1 MQDVTERFP
10 HFVAGLRTAC
20 SRSFHKRAVV
30 LGLILF
36 LGPAFYI
43 ACGGSSGGGGGT
55 PSPPAAPS
63 ILNIN
68 GATDP
73 SSPVNLAIEINGS
86 GFGSSPGKV
95 VFDQSSSTITAT
107 VTPASSDWTS
117 TQVQVTV
124 PSGSGS
130 NNFTVPGTV
139 SVSVTTSGGTSKT
152 VTLNL
157 ASTLSFNVN
166 NLSWTTTTPLPTALT
181 GLRAVAVPVSSSSA
195 FVVVTGGYDGTSGNT
210 NKVLCNTINAD
221 GTVGSSWTNIPINI
235 LPETIAYHAMVEADS
250 GNSPVATGSHYIYVI
265 GGQVTYGG
273 TPGGTTDVYM
283 ASVNSNSGAVG
294 SWTRLSS
301 FLPVSLV
308 GAAAT
313 LMNGYVYLVGGLQ
326 ADSTPSP
333 NVYSAPVNS
342 DGTLGSWT
350 RSPGPYYPNGIS
362 FATAFGYAG
371 NLYLL
376 GGDSASSVN
385 PGAQGNTGVNTVYF
399 THPLNGV
406 VGTWTSTSS
415 TVQNRKKQVTW
426 VAAGQVIDA
435 EGVYG
440 SGPGTQEVEA
450 SQVNSDGTL
459 APWVGLSSPAG
470 SINANV
476 YNAAAIVSPLASPT
490 SKPRFLL
497 LGGQDFT
504 TFAQVLPSNQ
514 VYYNNAP

>member
-1 MQDVTERFP
+1 MQDVSERFR
-10 HFVAGLRTAC
+10 HFVARLRTTFT
-20 SRSFHKRAVV
+20 RFHHNQVAV

-55 PSPPAAPS
+55 PSPPPVPS

-86 GFGSSPGKV
+86 GFGSSPGTV
-95 VFDQSSSTITAT
+95 VFDQSSSSITTT

-117 TQVQVTV
+117 TLVRVTV

-130 NNFTVPGTV
+130 NHFTVPGTA

-157 ASTLSFNVN
+157 APTLSFSVN

-181 GLRAVAVPVSSSSA
+181 GLRAVAVPVSSNSA
-195 FVVVTGGYDGTSGNT
+195 FVVVTGGRSASGNT
-210 NKVLCNTINAD
+210 NTVLCNTINPD
-221 GTVGSSWTNIPINI
+221 GTLGPSWINIPTNI
-235 LPETIAYHAMVEADS
+235 LPETVAYHAMVEADS
-250 GNSPVATGSHYIYVI
+250 GNSPVSTGSHYIYVI

-273 TPGGTTDVYM
+273 TPGGTTDVYR

-313 LMNGYVYLVGGLQ
+313 LMNGYIYLVGGLQ
-326 ADSTPSP
+326 RDSTPSP

-376 GGDSASSVN
+376 GGDNASSVN
-385 PGAQGNTGVNTVYF
+385 PGAQGNTYVNTVYF

-406 VGTWTSTSS
+406 VGTWTSTQS

-450 SQVNSDGTL
+450 SQINSNGTL
-459 APWVGLSSPAG
+459 APWISLSFPAG
-470 SINANV
+470 TIGANV
-476 YNAAAIVSPLASPT
+476 YNAAAIVSPLASST

-497 LGGQDFT
+497 LGGQDFV
-504 TFAQVLPSNQ
+504 TFTPGQLSNQ
-514 VYYNNAP
+514 VHYNNAP

>member
-1 MQDVTERFP
+1 MQDVSERFR
-10 HFVAGLRTAC
+10 HFVARLRTTLK
-20 SRSFHKRAVV
+20 RFHHNQVAV

-36 LGPAFYI
+36 VGPAFYI

-55 PSPPAAPS
+55 PSPPAVPS

-73 SSPVNLAIEINGS
+73 SSPVNLAIEINGG
-86 GFGSSPGKV
+86 GFGSSPGTV
-95 VFDQSSSTITAT
+95 VFDQSSSGITAT
-107 VTPASSDWTS
+107 VTPASSDWTN
-117 TQVQVTV
+117 TLVQVTV

-130 NNFTVPGTV
+130 NHFTVPGTV
-139 SVSVTTSGGTSKT
+139 SVSVTNSGGTSKT
-152 VTLNL
+152 ITLSL

-166 NLSWTTTTPLPTALT
+166 NLSWTTTTQLPTALT
-181 GLRAVAVPVSSSSA
+181 GLRAVAVPVSSSA
-195 FVVVTGGYDGTSGNT
+195 FVVVTGGYNGTANT
-210 NKVLCNTINAD
+210 NTVLCNTINPD
-221 GTVGSSWTNIPINI
+221 GTLGPSWTNIPTNI

-250 GNSPVATGSHYIYVI
+250 GNSPVPTGSHYIYVI
-265 GGQVTYGG
+265 GGQPTYGG
-273 TPGGTTDVYM
+273 TPGGTTNVYM
-283 ASVNSNSGAVG
+283 ASVNPNSGAVG

-313 LMNGYVYLVGGLQ
+313 LMNGYIYLVGGLQ
-326 ADSTPSP
+326 ADSIPSA

-342 DGTLGSWT
+342 DGTLGPWT
-350 RSPGPYYPNGIS
+350 RSLGPYGGGIS

-376 GGDSASSVN
+376 GGDNASSVN
-385 PGAQGNTGVNTVYF
+385 PGAQGNTGVSTVYF

-406 VGTWTSTSS
+406 VGSWTSTQS

-440 SGPGTQEVEA
+440 GGPATQEVEA
-450 SQVNSDGTL
+450 SQVNSNGTL
-459 APWVGLSSPAG
+459 APWVGLSFPA
-470 SINANV
+470 SYINANV
-476 YNAAAIVSPLASPT
+476 YNAAAIVSPLASAA

-497 LGGQDFT
+497 LGGQDFV
-504 TFAQVLPSNQ
+504 TFVPGPLSNQ
-514 VYYNNAP
+514 VHYNSAP